1 MWFVLLA
8 LVVAAYILAA
18 YYLQGDKLKN
28 GSYASVPVWEKLVD
42 SLRIFPSGFPGYDDG
57 QVWEYNFARYLAA
70 FVFLLASFRLLAIA
84 FGDRLTEARAGIRHG
99 HVVVCGLGDTG
110 RRSVRTFRAEGDNVT
125 CIESDTGGDGGAEA
139 RADGALVLSGDA
151 TQVTSLDS
159 ARADSARAVVCAC
172 ADDATNTRVATLVA
186 ATVAAANKRDGPDV
200 YVRVEDPGLAQLLR
214 GRLPAAGATVFH
226 FFSAAAVWARAM
238 LDDAR
243 GPFAA
248 AEPDPPGVIVL
259 GNTEL
264 GVAVAVGAARRWH
277 EHVRDRSLAGRARIT
292 VCGAGAPATCAGL
305 VERYPAVPRVCDLVG
320 IEHTPDSTFPAE
332 LDSGFADAGPGVVYV
347 CVDDPGDR
355 LAAAFDAAHRVD
367 RKAGIFVSAGAA
379 AAVVTPVARAERIHV
394 IDLTR
399 AASVDLIH
407 DQMRDRFARE
417 AHEVWLEQRR
427 KATDF
432 GTQSSDKPWDEL
444 SDDYRRAS
452 YAHVHGMSEQLQAVW
467 YEIEPLADWDEPP
480 EQLPEMIVEAM
491 SELEHA
497 RWCRERRA
505 AGWRYGRTR
514 KDDRRKLHPLL
525 VPWSELTEDKRDLD
539 RELVRQRPAILARA
553 GYRLARSAVRDQL
566 ARMLH
571 ERYRT
576 EQGARGVEVAPW
588 SELTE
593 SARRANLAAV
603 DDIAVKLAHIGCW
616 AMPVALGF
624 SPPASLSP
632 AIEQLAELEHD
643 RWMDERRAD
652 GWTLGAR
659 DDKARTHP
667 SLVPWD
673 ELPESEKEKD
683 RDVVRA
689 IPDLLAAAGLTIV
702 RDS

>member
-1 MWFVLLA
+1 MAPPSKRPGPASAPPSTGGAAGARGDAGKEGYLAVHHTEEIRRWVGPIGLRRRLGRWHPLVWFVLLA

-305 VERYPAVPRVCDLVG
+305 VERYPAVPRNSLTSSASSTRLTRPFRPSWTRASR
-320 IEHTPDSTFPAE
+320 TP
-332 LDSGFADAGPGVVYV
+332 
-347 CVDDPGDR
+347 
-355 LAAAFDAAHRVD
+355 
-367 RKAGIFVSAGAA
+367 
-379 AAVVTPVARAERIHV
+379 ARASCTSASTIPATGWPRRSTPRTAWIGRQ
-394 IDLTR
+394 DL
-399 AASVDLIH
+399 
-407 DQMRDRFARE
+407 RF
-417 AHEVWLEQRR
+417 RR
-427 KATDF
+427 
-432 GTQSSDKPWDEL
+432 
-444 SDDYRRAS
+444 R
-452 YAHVHGMSEQLQAVW
+452 
-467 YEIEPLADWDEPP
+467 
-480 EQLPEMIVEAM
+480 
-491 SELEHA
+491 
-497 RWCRERRA
+497 
-505 AGWRYGRTR
+505 GRSGG
-514 KDDRRKLHPLL
+514 H
-525 VPWSELTEDKRDLD
+525 S
-539 RELVRQRPAILARA
+539 
-553 GYRLARSAVRDQL
+553 G
-566 ARMLH
+566 
-571 ERYRT
+571 
-576 EQGARGVEVAPW
+576 G
-588 SELTE
+588 
-593 SARRANLAAV
+593 ARRADSRHRPDSRGV
-603 DDIAVKLAHIGCW
+603 GRPDRRSD
-616 AMPVALGF
+616 AL
-624 SPPASLSP
+624 P
-632 AIEQLAELEHD
+632 
-643 RWMDERRAD
+643 
-652 GWTLGAR
+652 
-659 DDKARTHP
+659 
-667 SLVPWD
+667 
-673 ELPESEKEKD
+673 
-683 RDVVRA
+683 VRA
-689 IPDLLAAAGLTIV
+689 RSP
-702 RDS
+702 